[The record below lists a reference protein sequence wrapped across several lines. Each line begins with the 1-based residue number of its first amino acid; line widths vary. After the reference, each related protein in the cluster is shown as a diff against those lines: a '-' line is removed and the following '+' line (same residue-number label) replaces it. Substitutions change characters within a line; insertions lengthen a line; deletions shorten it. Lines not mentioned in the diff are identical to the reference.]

1 MLKSRLL
8 AAVGI
13 VAALAAITRVPVQ
26 AQSDAKPLAFEVAS
40 VKLRQ
45 PGSLV
50 TMMGGAPSGSRLT
63 LEAMSL
69 SDLVSWAYDVKPW
82 QVTGGPPWAG
92 IQKDRT
98 TLDGAANRFD
108 IVARAEGEAPRS
120 LGEFR
125 QMMQTLLT
133 DRFHLTF
140 HRESRETPVYA
151 LVIDKNGPKFHEA
164 APDATGILR
173 MNGRGRMSGSGA
185 TIPQLVSWF
194 SNANG
199 VDRPVIDQTR
209 LTGRYDFTLEWSNTL
224 AGQADSTA
232 PSIFT
237 AFQEQ
242 LGLKLDSTK
251 APVDVLVIDHVEL
264 PTPD

>member
-1 MLKSRLL
+1 MRRLL
-8 AAVGI
+8 TLLI
-13 VAALAAITRVPVQ
+13 AITASVAIVQ
-26 AQSDAKPLAFEVAS
+26 VRAQSDAKPLAFEVAS

-50 TMMGGAPSGSRLT
+50 TMIGGAPSGSRLT

-69 SDLVSWAYDVKPW
+69 SDLVSWAYDVKPF
-82 QVTGGPPWAG
+82 QVAGGPAWAG
-92 IQKDRT
+92 IQRDRT

-108 IVARAEGEAPRS
+108 IVAKAEGEGPRS
-120 LGEFR
+120 PSEFR

-133 DRFHLTF
+133 DRFHLAL
-140 HRESRETPVYA
+140 HRESRETAVYA
-151 LVIDKNGPKFHEA
+151 LVIDKNGLKLHEA
-164 APDATGILR
+164 APDAKGILR
-173 MNGRGRMSGSGA
+173 MNGGGRISGSGA

-199 VDRPVIDQTR
+199 VDRPVIDQTG
-209 LTGRYDFTLEWSNTL
+209 LAGRYDFTLEWSNTL

-251 APVDVLVIDHVEL
+251 APVDVLVIDHAE
-264 PTPD
+264 PPAPD